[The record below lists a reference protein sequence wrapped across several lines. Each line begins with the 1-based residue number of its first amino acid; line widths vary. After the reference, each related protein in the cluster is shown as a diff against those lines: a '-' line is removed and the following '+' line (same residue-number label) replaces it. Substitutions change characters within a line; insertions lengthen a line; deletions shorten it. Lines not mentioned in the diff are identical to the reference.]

1 MTTREEKI
9 LEILSNQR
17 MKHFGAI
24 SPMNYPELALE
35 IASLPLEGY
44 YPKEFAIWLLME
56 SYKSFETGTDG
67 NGNYQY
73 FDMEGNKVAFEDIYE
88 AWVSEVDELLDQ
100 YRAEGL
106 KEELIKFM
114 IWYNRHFDVADIQR
128 ESEKIIN
135 DYLSNNQKP

>member
-1 MTTREEKI
+1 LDKTETMTTREEKI
-9 LEILSNQR
+9 LEILNHNTPDFRFLNKDSA
-17 MKHFGAI
+17 KK
-24 SPMNYPELALE
+24 

-88 AWVSEVDELLDQ
+88 YYKSIE
-100 YRAEGL
+100 
-106 KEELIKFM
+106 
-114 IWYNRHFDVADIQR
+114 
-128 ESEKIIN
+128 
-135 DYLSNNQKP
+135 